1 MQEPLTR
8 DQVRA
13 RMDAIP
19 DVLSDELIERM
30 SDDRARGWKN
40 PYRTSDE
47 DAVRREERPADRSSI
62 WRPAFVRD
70 VEKILHMPAYNR
82 YAGKTQVFSFRSND
96 DLSRRGLHVQLVAR
110 IARDIGYALG
120 LNCDLI
126 EAIGLGHDLGHTP
139 FGHAGE
145 RCLNDV
151 FHERTGRWFFH
162 NVHSVRVLDKLYGR
176 NISLQ
181 TLDGALCHNGEYEQ
195 RVFELS
201 GLSSFGEF
209 DRVVDECVSGG
220 GAVIGHLRPMTLEG
234 CVVRISDIIAYVGR
248 DRQDAI
254 EAGLLTGDAF
264 EDGLGGA
271 YNSWILTHASA
282 DIIEHSYGKDRIEM
296 SEELFAEIRRAK
308 AENYA
313 KIYRSSGIEGERAEV
328 LARAF
333 ELMYERCLD
342 DLHKRDESSF
352 IFRHHITRIEEQLAH
367 YGRTYDWQSD
377 PEQTVVDYIA
387 SMTDGYFAELASKF
401 FPQIHFPKRTYI
413 NEPIGHHEPKA

>member
-8 DQVRA
+8 EQVRA

-151 FHERTGRWFFH
+151 FHGRTGRWFFH

-413 NEPIGHHEPKA
+413 NEPVGLHEPKA

>member
-151 FHERTGRWFFH
+151 FHGRTGRWFFH
-162 NVHSVRVLDKLYGR
+162 NVHSVRVLDKFYGR

-413 NEPIGHHEPKA
+413 NEPVGQHEPKA

>member
-30 SDDRARGWKN
+30 SDDHARGWKN

-47 DAVRREERPADRSSI
+47 DAVRREERPTDRSSI

-413 NEPIGHHEPKA
+413 NEPVGQHEPKA

>member
-413 NEPIGHHEPKA
+413 NEPVGQHEPKA

>member
-8 DQVRA
+8 EQVRA

-30 SDDRARGWKN
+30 SDDRARGWEN

-47 DAVRREERPADRSSI
+47 DALRREERPADRSNI

-110 IARDIGYALG
+110 IARDIGFALG

-413 NEPIGHHEPKA
+413 NEPVGQHEPKA

>member
-151 FHERTGRWFFH
+151 FHGRTGRWFFH

-201 GLSSFGEF
+201 RLSSFGEF

-413 NEPIGHHEPKA
+413 NEPVGLHEPKA

>member
-13 RMDAIP
+13 RMDAIS

-151 FHERTGRWFFH
+151 FHGRTGRWFFH

-413 NEPIGHHEPKA
+413 NEPVGLHEPKA

>member
-8 DQVRA
+8 EQVRA

-47 DAVRREERPADRSSI
+47 DALRREERPADRSSI

-162 NVHSVRVLDKLYGR
+162 NVHSVRVLDRLYGR

-248 DRQDAI
+248 DSQDAI

-367 YGRTYDWQSD
+367 YGRTYDWRSD

-413 NEPIGHHEPKA
+413 NEPVGQHAPEA

>member
-8 DQVRA
+8 EQVRA

-30 SDDRARGWKN
+30 SDDRARGWEN

-47 DAVRREERPADRSSI
+47 DALRREERPADRSSI

-220 GAVIGHLRPMTLEG
+220 GTVIGHLRPMTLEG

-264 EDGLGGA
+264 EDGLGGT

-413 NEPIGHHEPKA
+413 NEPVGQHAPEA

>member
-151 FHERTGRWFFH
+151 FHGRTGRWFFH

-220 GAVIGHLRPMTLEG
+220 GVVIGHLRPMTLEG

-313 KIYRSSGIEGERAEV
+313 KIYRSSGIEGECAEV

-342 DLHKRDESSF
+342 DLHKCDESSF

-367 YGRTYDWQSD
+367 YGHTYDWQSD

-413 NEPIGHHEPKA
+413 NEPVGLHEPKA

>member
-120 LNCDLI
+120 LNCELI

-151 FHERTGRWFFH
+151 FHGRTGRWFFH

-413 NEPIGHHEPKA
+413 NEPVGQHEPKA

>member
-151 FHERTGRWFFH
+151 FHGRTGRWFFH

-296 SEELFAEIRRAK
+296 SEKLFAEIRRAK

-367 YGRTYDWQSD
+367 YGHTYDWQSD

-413 NEPIGHHEPKA
+413 NEPVGQHEPKA

>member
-151 FHERTGRWFFH
+151 FHGRTGRWFFH

-387 SMTDGYFAELASKF
+387 SMTDGYFAELATKF

-413 NEPIGHHEPKA
+413 NEPVGQHEPKA

>member
-47 DAVRREERPADRSSI
+47 DAARREERPADRSSI

-151 FHERTGRWFFH
+151 FHGRTGRWFFH

-413 NEPIGHHEPKA
+413 NEPVGQHEPKA

>member
-8 DQVRA
+8 EQVRA

-47 DAVRREERPADRSSI
+47 DALRREERPADRSSI

-201 GLSSFGEF
+201 GLSSFSEF

-220 GAVIGHLRPMTLEG
+220 GAVIGHMRPMTLEG

-342 DLHKRDESSF
+342 DLHKRDESGF

-413 NEPIGHHEPKA
+413 NEPVGQHTPGA

>member
-30 SDDRARGWKN
+30 SGDRARGWEN

-47 DAVRREERPADRSSI
+47 DALRREERPADRSNI

-181 TLDGALCHNGEYEQ
+181 ALDGALCHNGEYEQ

-333 ELMYERCLD
+333 ELMYERCLE

-413 NEPIGHHEPKA
+413 NEPVGQHEPKA

>member
-151 FHERTGRWFFH
+151 FHGRTGRWFFH

-333 ELMYERCLD
+333 ELMYERCLE

-387 SMTDGYFAELASKF
+387 SMTDGYFAEIASKF

-413 NEPIGHHEPKA
+413 NEPVGQHEPKA

>member
-30 SDDRARGWKN
+30 SDDRVRGWKN

-151 FHERTGRWFFH
+151 FHGRTGRWFFH

-328 LARAF
+328 LAHAF

-367 YGRTYDWQSD
+367 YGHTYDWQSD

-413 NEPIGHHEPKA
+413 NEPVGLHEPKA

>member
-8 DQVRA
+8 EQVRA

-30 SDDRARGWKN
+30 SDDRARGWNN

-47 DAVRREERPADRSSI
+47 DALRREERPADRSSI

-201 GLSSFGEF
+201 GLSSFSEF

-342 DLHKRDESSF
+342 DLNKRDESSF
-352 IFRHHITRIEEQLAH
+352 IFRHHIMRIEEQLAH

-413 NEPIGHHEPKA
+413 NEPVGQHAPKA

>member
-151 FHERTGRWFFH
+151 FHGRTGRWFFH

-367 YGRTYDWQSD
+367 YGHSYDWQSD

-387 SMTDGYFAELASKF
+387 SMTDGYFAELESKF

-413 NEPIGHHEPKA
+413 NEPVGLHEPKA

>member
-8 DQVRA
+8 EQVRA

-30 SDDRARGWKN
+30 SDDRARGWNN

-47 DAVRREERPADRSSI
+47 DALRREERPADRSSI

-70 VEKILHMPAYNR
+70 VEKILHIPAYNR

-413 NEPIGHHEPKA
+413 NEPVGQHTPEA

>member
-151 FHERTGRWFFH
+151 FHGRTGRWFFH

-313 KIYRSSGIEGERAEV
+313 KIYRSSGIEGERSEV

-413 NEPIGHHEPKA
+413 NEPIGQHEPKA

>member
-19 DVLSDELIERM
+19 DVLFDELIERM

-151 FHERTGRWFFH
+151 FHGRTGRWFFH

-367 YGRTYDWQSD
+367 YGHTYDWQSD
-377 PEQTVVDYIA
+377 PDQTVVDYIA

-413 NEPIGHHEPKA
+413 NEPVGQHEPKA

>member
-151 FHERTGRWFFH
+151 FHGRTGRWFFH

-333 ELMYERCLD
+333 ELMYERCLE

-413 NEPIGHHEPKA
+413 NEPVGQREPKA

>member
-1 MQEPLTR
+1 MQEPLTCE
-8 DQVRA
+8 QVRA

-47 DAVRREERPADRSSI
+47 DALRREERPADRSNI

-201 GLSSFGEF
+201 SLSSFGEF

-367 YGRTYDWQSD
+367 YGRTYDWRSD

-413 NEPIGHHEPKA
+413 NEPVGQHSSKA

>member
-8 DQVRA
+8 EQVRA

-30 SDDRARGWKN
+30 SDDRARGWEN

-47 DAVRREERPADRSSI
+47 DALRREERPADRSSI

-201 GLSSFGEF
+201 GLSTFGEF

-342 DLHKRDESSF
+342 DLHKLDESSF

-413 NEPIGHHEPKA
+413 NEPVGQHAPKA

>member
-8 DQVRA
+8 EQVRA

-30 SDDRARGWKN
+30 SDDRARGWEN

-47 DAVRREERPADRSSI
+47 DALRREERPADRSSI

-220 GAVIGHLRPMTLEG
+220 GTVIGHLRPMTLEG

-413 NEPIGHHEPKA
+413 NEPVGQHAPKA